1 MLLLRGDFPP
11 YCLAG
16 TRGMAKPILQ
26 PFRGDRHESSKWEYR
41 AAFERASVATFLFD
55 ASNRLCLDANKA
67 AQALTG
73 CDRKE
78 LLDRR
83 IEDFHP
89 RASRERAIEHFQK
102 FLGKRGFSYDDLPIE
117 TEDEGPVPVEVRGQV
132 IGFDERK
139 AVLVYF
145 RDLSE
150 ERLLQREVLFQSHK
164 LTALNSLSSA
174 LSKSLELSEI
184 LAGSLRVIMEA
195 SGSVYGEVLVYEQE
209 ASAFRLASFR
219 GENTVEPT
227 GNVLPLDTCELASRV
242 LESGE
247 PILLDSLDRE
257 PRLRALL
264 QDRSDVGAVAGV
276 PLKSK
281 DHVLGVMHLAIATQQ
296 LFPTFDFDLFKTIG
310 VQIGIAAENEV
321 LFQRTMR
328 QTKQITVLNNIARI
342 ISSSLQIEEVF
353 DAFATEMKKL
363 IDFDRL
369 SVAFLDATGSYLRI
383 FASGSRDTGWGMES
397 LVPVVGTG
405 PGWVVLNETHFIHPD
420 TQSQRRFIEDQ
431 FLYEDGIRSYILLPL
446 DSRGHVAGTFGVG
459 SKEKHAFSE
468 KDLPLL
474 TQLSKQLSV
483 AIENVKL
490 YQQTKET
497 SILDDVSSL
506 FNFRYFHQAL
516 ERELKL
522 VTRHKS
528 RLSLLFIDLDK
539 FKQINDSHGHLRGSK
554 VLREVGFLL
563 RAAIR
568 ETDIAARYG
577 GDEFVVILPDTDYPQ
592 AKRLGERIRQLILR
606 TTYLKEEGINA
617 RLGASI
623 GLSTFPT
630 EAPTKEELIHLADER
645 MYRDKAENR
654 GKPIPPESD

>member
-1 MLLLRGDFPP
+1 
-11 YCLAG
+11 
-16 TRGMAKPILQ
+16 MANSNLQ
-26 PFRGDRHESSKWEYR
+26 PFRGDKPESSKWEYR

-67 AQALTG
+67 AETLTG
-73 CDRKE
+73 LDHRQ

-89 RASRERAIEHFQK
+89 RASRQKAIVHFQR
-102 FLGKRGFSYDDLPIE
+102 FHDDNGFSYDDLPIE
-117 TEDEGPVPVEVRGQV
+117 TEDEGAVPVEVRGCL
-132 IGFDERK
+132 IGFDERS

-150 ERLLQREVLFQSHK
+150 ERLLQREVLFQNHK

-184 LAGSLRVIMEA
+184 LDGSLEVIMEA

-209 ASAFRLASFR
+209 KNAFRLATFQGDSSIK
-219 GENTVEPT
+219 PM
-227 GNVLPLDTCELASRV
+227 GNVLPLDTCKLASRV
-242 LESGE
+242 MENGE
-247 PILLDSLDRE
+247 PILVESLDHE

-264 QDRSDVGAVAGV
+264 EDRADVGAVAGV

-296 LFPTFDFDLFKTIG
+296 LFSTFDFDLFKTIG
-310 VQIGIAAENEV
+310 VQIGIAAENAV
-321 LFQRTMR
+321 LFQRTAR
-328 QTKQITVLNNIARI
+328 QAKQIQVLNNIARI

-353 DAFATEMKKL
+353 DAFANEMEKL

-369 SVAFLDATGSYLRI
+369 SVAFLDASGSYLRI
-383 FASGSRDTGWGMES
+383 FASGSRTDSGWGMES

-405 PGWVVLNETHFIHPD
+405 PGWVVLNETHFIHAD
-420 TQSQRRFIEDQ
+420 TKSQQRFIEDQ

-446 DSRGHVAGTFGVG
+446 DSRGHVAGTFGLG
-459 SKEKHAFSE
+459 SSKKNAFSD

-474 TQLSKQLSV
+474 TQLSKQISV

-506 FNFRYFHQAL
+506 FNFRYFHTAL

-522 VTRHKS
+522 VARHKS

-539 FKQINDSHGHLRGSK
+539 FKQVNDAHGHLRGSK

-606 TTYLKEEGINA
+606 TTFLKEEGINS
-617 RLGASI
+617 RIGASI
-623 GLSTFPT
+623 GLATFPT
-630 EAPTKEELIHLADER
+630 EAPSKDELIHLADER
-645 MYRDKAENR
+645 MYRDKEDNR
-654 GKPIPPESD
+654 EKAIPPEDE

>member
-1 MLLLRGDFPP
+1 
-11 YCLAG
+11 
-16 TRGMAKPILQ
+16 MAKSILRPLQ
-26 PFRGDRHESSKWEYR
+26 GERPESARWEYR

-67 AQALTG
+67 AETLTG
-73 CDRKE
+73 LDRSE

-83 IEDFHP
+83 IEDFHL
-89 RASRERAIEHFQK
+89 RSSRERAIEHFQK
-102 FLGKRGFSYDDLPIE
+102 FLGKRGFSYDNLPIE
-117 TEDEGPVPVEVRGQV
+117 TEDEGSVPVEVRGHV

-174 LSKSLELSEI
+174 LGKSLELSEI

-195 SGSVYGEVLVYEQE
+195 SGSVYGEVLVYEHE

-219 GENTVEPT
+219 GESTVKPT
-227 GNVLPLDTCELASRV
+227 GNVLPLDTCELARRV

-257 PRLRALL
+257 PRLKALL

-310 VQIGIAAENEV
+310 VQIGIAAENAV
-321 LFQRTMR
+321 LFQRTVR
-328 QTKQITVLNNIARI
+328 QTKQIKVLNNIAWI

-363 IDFDRL
+363 IAFDRL
-369 SVAFLDATGSYLRI
+369 SVASLDTSGSYLRI
-383 FASGSRDTGWGMES
+383 LASGSRDTGWGMES

-420 TQSQRRFIEDQ
+420 TQSQSQRRFIEDQ

-446 DSRGHVAGTFGVG
+446 NSRGRVTGTFGVG
-459 SKEKHAFSE
+459 SKEKNAFSE

-539 FKQINDSHGHLRGSK
+539 FKQINDSHGHLRGSR

-617 RLGASI
+617 RIGASI
-623 GLSTFPT
+623 GVSTFPT

-654 GKPIPPESD
+654 EKPIPPEGT

>member
-1 MLLLRGDFPP
+1 
-11 YCLAG
+11 
-16 TRGMAKPILQ
+16 MAKPNLQ
-26 PFRGDRHESSKWEYR
+26 PFRGDRPDSPTWEYR
-41 AAFERASVATFLFD
+41 AAFQRASVAAFLFD
-55 ASNRLCLDANKA
+55 AANRLCLDANKA
-67 AQALTG
+67 AEALTG
-73 CDRKE
+73 LDRSE

-83 IEDFHP
+83 IEDLHP
-89 RASRERAIEHFQK
+89 RASRERAIDYFQRFHDK
-102 FLGKRGFSYDDLPIE
+102 NGFAYDDLAVE
-117 TEDEGPVPVEVRGQV
+117 TKDGATVPVEVRGHV
-132 IGFDERK
+132 IGFDQRE
-139 AVLVYF
+139 AALVYV
-145 RDLSE
+145 RDLTE
-150 ERLLQREVLFQSHK
+150 ERVLQREVLFQNHK

-184 LAGSLRVIMEA
+184 LAGSLHVIMEA

-209 ASAFRLASFR
+209 ASVFRLATFR
-219 GENTVEPT
+219 GDNAIEPSS
-227 GNVLPLDTCELASRV
+227 NVLPIDTCDLARRV
-242 LESGE
+242 MESSE
-247 PILLDSLDRE
+247 PILLESLERE
-257 PRLRALL
+257 PRLHALL
-264 QDRSDVGAVAGV
+264 GDRGDVVAVAGV

-281 DHVLGVMHLAIATQQ
+281 DHVLGVMHLAIATEQ

-310 VQIGIAAENEV
+310 VQIGIAAENAV
-321 LFQRTMR
+321 LFQRTAR
-328 QTKQITVLNNIARI
+328 QAKQIKVLNNIARI

-353 DAFATEMKKL
+353 DAFANEMEKL
-363 IDFDRL
+363 IEFDRL
-369 SVAFLDATGSYLRI
+369 SVAFLDASGSYLRI
-383 FASGSRDTGWGMES
+383 FASGSRTDSGWGMES

-420 TQSQRRFIEDQ
+420 TQSQQRFIEDQ

-446 DSRGHVAGTFGVG
+446 DSRGHVAGTFGLG
-459 SKEKHAFSE
+459 SKKKNAFSE

-474 TQLSKQLSV
+474 TQLSKQISV

-497 SILDDVSSL
+497 SILDDVTSL

-522 VTRHKS
+522 TARHKS

-539 FKQINDSHGHLRGSK
+539 FKIINDTHGHLRGSK

-592 AKRLGERIRQLILR
+592 AKRLGERMRQLILR
-606 TTYLKEEGINA
+606 TTFLKEEGINS

-623 GLSTFPT
+623 GLATFPT
-630 EAPTKEELIHLADER
+630 EAPTKDELIHLAAER
-645 MYRDKAENR
+645 MYRDTDENR
-654 GKPIPPESD
+654 GKPIPPLD

>member
-1 MLLLRGDFPP
+1 MPKPNFQPLRGDRP
-11 YCLAG
+11 
-16 TRGMAKPILQ
+16 
-26 PFRGDRHESSKWEYR
+26 ESSQWEYR

-67 AQALTG
+67 AEALTG
-73 CDRKE
+73 LDRSQ

-83 IEDFHP
+83 IEDFHF

-102 FLGKRGFSYDDLPIE
+102 FLGKRGFFYDDLPIA
-117 TEDEGPVPVEVRGQV
+117 TEDEGSVPVEVRGQV

-139 AVLVYF
+139 AVLIYF

-184 LAGSLRVIMEA
+184 FGGSLRVIMEA

-219 GENTVEPT
+219 GENTLAPT
-227 GNVLPLDTCELASRV
+227 DIELPLDTCELASRV

-247 PILLDSLDRE
+247 PILLDSLERE

-264 QDRSDVGAVAGV
+264 QDRSDVGAVAAV

-281 DHVLGVMHLAIATQQ
+281 DRMLGVMHLAIATQQ

-310 VQIGIAAENEV
+310 VQIGIAAENAV
-321 LFQRTMR
+321 LFQRTVR
-328 QTKQITVLNNIARI
+328 QTKQIKVLNNIARI

-363 IDFDRL
+363 IAFDRL
-369 SVAFLDATGSYLRI
+369 SVAFLDASGSYLRF
-383 FASGSRDTGWGMES
+383 FASGSRTDSGWGMES

-420 TQSQRRFIEDQ
+420 TQSQQRFIEDQ

-474 TQLSKQLSV
+474 TQLSKQIAV

-592 AKRLGERIRQLILR
+592 AKRLGERIRQLILA

-617 RLGASI
+617 RIGASI

-630 EAPTKEELIHLADER
+630 EAPTKEELIQLADER
-645 MYRDKAENR
+645 MYRDKHT
-654 GKPIPPESD
+654 GKNYFPFLDGRNV

>member
-1 MLLLRGDFPP
+1 MAKPNLQPLRGDRPE
-11 YCLAG
+11 A
-16 TRGMAKPILQ
+16 
-26 PFRGDRHESSKWEYR
+26 SKWEYR

-67 AQALTG
+67 AETLTG
-73 CDRKE
+73 LDRSQ

-83 IEDFHP
+83 IEDFHA
-89 RASRERAIEHFQK
+89 RASRERAIVHFEK
-102 FLGKRGFSYDDLPIE
+102 FLGENGFGYDDLPVE
-117 TEDEGPVPVEVRGQV
+117 THDEGAVPVEVRGHV

-150 ERLLQREVLFQSHK
+150 ERLLQREVLFQNHK

-184 LAGSLRVIMEA
+184 LDGSLQVIMEA

-209 ASAFRLASFR
+209 KGAFRLATFR
-219 GENTVEPT
+219 GQSSIEPT
-227 GNVLPLDTCELASRV
+227 ANVLPLDTCKLALRV
-242 LESGE
+242 IENGE
-247 PILLDSLDRE
+247 PILVESLDHE
-257 PRLRALL
+257 PRLKALL
-264 QDRSDVGAVAGV
+264 ENRADVGAVAGV

-296 LFPTFDFDLFKTIG
+296 LFSTFDFDLFKTIG
-310 VQIGIAAENEV
+310 AQIGIAAENAV
-321 LFQRTMR
+321 LFQRTAR
-328 QTKQITVLNNIARI
+328 QAKQIQVLNNIARI

-353 DAFATEMKKL
+353 DSFANEMEKL

-369 SVAFLDATGSYLRI
+369 SVAFLDSSGSYLRI
-383 FASGSRDTGWGMES
+383 FASGSRTDSGWGMES
-397 LVPVVGTG
+397 LIPVVGTG

-420 TQSQRRFIEDQ
+420 TKSQPRFIEDQ

-446 DSRGHVAGTFGVG
+446 HSREHVAGTFGLG
-459 SKEKHAFSE
+459 SRKNNAFTE

-474 TQLSKQLSV
+474 TQLSKQISV

-506 FNFRYFHQAL
+506 FNFRYFHTAL

-522 VTRHKS
+522 VARHKS

-539 FKQINDSHGHLRGSK
+539 FKQVNDAHGHLRGSK

-606 TTYLKEEGINA
+606 TTFLKEEGINS
-617 RLGASI
+617 RIGASI
-623 GLSTFPT
+623 GLATFPT
-630 EAPTKEELIHLADER
+630 EAPTKDELIHLADER
-645 MYRDKAENR
+645 MYRDKEDNR
-654 GKPIPPESD
+654 DKPIPPEDD

>member
-1 MLLLRGDFPP
+1 
-11 YCLAG
+11 
-16 TRGMAKPILQ
+16 MAKPNLQ
-26 PFRGDRHESSKWEYR
+26 PFRGDRHESSRWEYR
-41 AAFERASVATFLFD
+41 AAFEQASVATLLFD

-67 AQALTG
+67 AESLTG
-73 CDRKE
+73 CDRSE

-89 RASRERAIEHFQK
+89 SASRERAIEHFQK

-117 TEDEGPVPVEVRGQV
+117 TKDEGLVPVEVRGEV

-139 AVLVYF
+139 AVLVYLH
-145 RDLSE
+145 DLSE
-150 ERLLQREVLFQSHK
+150 ERLLQHEVLFQSHK
-164 LTALNSLSSA
+164 LTALKSLSSA

-219 GENTVEPT
+219 GEKTVEPT
-227 GNVLPLDTCELASRV
+227 GNILPLDTCELASRV

-247 PILLDSLDRE
+247 PILLESLERE

-281 DHVLGVMHLAIATQQ
+281 VRVLGVMHLAIATQQ
-296 LFPTFDFDLFKTIG
+296 LFPFDFDLFKTIG
-310 VQIGIAAENEV
+310 VQIGIAAENAV
-321 LFQRTMR
+321 LFQRTVR
-328 QTKQITVLNNIARI
+328 QTKQIKVLNNIARI

-369 SVAFLDATGSYLRI
+369 SVAFLDASGSYLRI

-420 TQSQRRFIEDQ
+420 TQSQQRFIEDQ

-446 DSRGHVAGTFGVG
+446 DSRGQVTGTFGVG

-474 TQLSKQLSV
+474 TQLSKQIAV

-522 VTRHKS
+522 VARHKS

-606 TTYLKEEGINA
+606 STYLKEEGINA

-654 GKPIPPESD
+654 NRLIPPESD